1 MQDQAAF
8 WDRASRKYAASPV
21 KDGAAYERKL
31 SLTRRLLEPEMTVL
45 ELGCGTGTTAIH
57 HAPFVKT
64 IHAVDLSSKM
74 IDIAQHRA
82 REGDARNI
90 TFECKPVEALALR
103 DQSQDVVMAH
113 SILHLV
119 PDPAHLI
126 SQAYRWLRPGGLF
139 ISNTS
144 CIGEVSPW
152 MRGIILLGQ
161 AIRQVPFLSVFDR
174 DQLLRFMAQSGFQ
187 IEEEM
192 RIKFGTFLIARKP
205 GSHRAQ
211 AGALGLESPLKQGAA
226 PQIQTSRIQ
235 VA

>member
-211 AGALGLESPLKQGAA
+211 AGVSSRASRGLIARKPGLS
-226 PQIQTSRIQ
+226 
-235 VA
+235 V